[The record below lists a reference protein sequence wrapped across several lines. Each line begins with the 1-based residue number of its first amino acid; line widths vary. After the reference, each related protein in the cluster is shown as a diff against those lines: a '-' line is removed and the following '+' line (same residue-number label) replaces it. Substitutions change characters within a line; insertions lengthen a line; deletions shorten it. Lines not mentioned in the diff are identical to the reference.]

1 MLFVKINVNLVLIQ
15 FGAAYGNSEASL
27 RLQKS
32 FYSDKILIHAYAN
45 QYQEL
50 CYTFA

>member
-27 RLQKS
+27 RLQNRFIRKK
-32 FYSDKILIHAYAN
+32 Y
-45 QYQEL
+45 
-50 CYTFA
+50 